1 MRATLHSGRTHKN
14 GKKFNVSHNDR
25 QFDSSNAKNIFSE
38 RSNENIYWNWTK
50 DENVSFADAEQKFY
64 EENFMDAY
72 EAQYKRWEK
81 ARQLTSRG
89 KPFDEWIQAKRFIP
103 EEVVLQVGKTG
114 ETLDHEKAHEFFD
127 LYTEKLNAL
136 NESLGNPYTILDAA
150 MHFDEGKESGVSD
163 EDIPVHVHLRRVW
176 HYTDKDGCLQAGE
189 DKALKAANIE
199 RPDLNKKEGRYN
211 NRKMTYTQMERDL
224 FYETAEELGIELE
237 TSKQAW
243 KPSMS
248 KGEWLSSELKQ
259 TADEKAKIR
268 DKMKEVVNI
277 NHQQVALKADF
288 EEEKQQLDKEKA
300 DFEAEKKAEK
310 EALEDEKSSLESQKK
325 ENEQV
330 AEQNKR
336 DAQKIAQREKELD
349 ESLAETKEM
358 LEEVKD
364 LKFYWNKIIS
374 QLQEIKIP
382 IRGVMTRVGD
392 WISEKFNTK
401 DLNVRQERLESKIDE
416 TADKTSNQR
425 TDINAILAARGLS
438 DDAPTEDTH
447 EYGL

>member
-1 MRATLHSGRTHKN
+1 MRATLHSGRTHKD

-38 RSNENIYWNWTK
+38 KSNENIYWNWTE

-64 EENFMDAY
+64 QENFMPAY

-114 ETLDHEKAHEFFD
+114 ETLDHEKACEFFD
-127 LYTEKLNAL
+127 LYKNKLIAL
-136 NESLGNPYTILDAA
+136 NESLGNPYTILDLAV
-150 MHFDEGKESGVSD
+150 HFDEGKESGVSD

-176 HYTDKDGCLQAGE
+176 HYKDKDGCLQAGE

-199 RPDLNKKEGRYN
+199 RPDKTKKEGRYN

-248 KGEWLSSELKQ
+248 KGEWLASEIKQ
-259 TADEKAKIR
+259 TADEKAKVTE
-268 DKMKEVVNI
+268 KMKEVINT
-277 NHQQVALKADF
+277 NHQQKELKAKV
-288 EEEKQQLDKEKA
+288 EAEKQQVDRDKA
-300 DFEAEKKAEK
+300 DFEAEKKAER

-325 ENEQV
+325 EIEQSK
-330 AEQNKR
+330 EQNK
-336 DAQKIAQREKELD
+336 IEAQRLAQVNKEVSENLS
-349 ESLAETKEM
+349 ESQEI
-358 LEEVKD
+358 LEEAKGLKAYWDKMIKWAQELTVK
-364 LKFYWNKIIS
+364 
-374 QLQEIKIP
+374 IK
-382 IRGVMTRVGD
+382 GASTRFGD
-392 WISEKFNTK
+392 WLAKKANQSKLEEK
-401 DLNVRQERLESKIDE
+401 QEKLDVKHTEATDKVSKQ
-416 TADKTSNQR
+416 KK
-425 TDINAILAARGLS
+425 DINAVLASHGLS
-438 DDAPTEDTH
+438 DDASTEDTH